1 MKGQTKIEN
10 SLNSTTREDVDNK
23 LAELVY
29 GENLP
34 FAIVESPRLKA
45 LLNAARRAPADYKPP
60 QALSLADKMQTA
72 SYKRD
77 VEKWDDDCS
86 DSDSNASD
94 DEADLA
100 V

>member
-1 MKGQTKIEN
+1 MYGKIKTKER
-10 SLNSTTREDVDNK
+10 SQLGHSRSDK
-23 LAELVY
+23 LVY
-29 GENLP
+29 C
-34 FAIVESPRLKA
+34 K
-45 LLNAARRAPADYKPP
+45 
-60 QALSLADKMQTA
+60 QALNLADKMQTA